1 MPLGRSTFDDLIN
14 SGTLEYVTDL
24 SLKNKIISIQSD
36 IERIDE
42 NYVHAK
48 NVWEDYQFINR
59 GYATKNHVFFLCVIL
74 LVTGYNLKAQ
84 NSYLDYHY
92 EIIEAEQ
99 LIVEHRFEEALSRFD
114 DLFEAYDFVFVRDY
128 KVATQLAVV
137 LQNKTAALEYMRRA
151 IGSGWEP
158 QEIKKNKLAED
169 LFKTIPESLVDS
181 LQNNYDQ
188 ILDKAL
194 REKVHDMY
202 KADQKMAIKNLL
214 KIGQA
219 AKARHAEA
227 KFAPHSEDQL
237 KKVTEILKNEGYPGE
252 QLIGNDLWMSIILS
266 HHNSISSDHTKND
279 TLYPNLRP
287 LLLSS
292 LDRGQISP
300 FEIALIENWRIA
312 SQSNHQEVS
321 YGYLGPAL
329 DPESLEIVNV
339 SRQEIGLRSIEL
351 RNALVKIQEET
362 GINFFL
368 QGEPWQT
375 GEIQVALK
383 K

>member
-1 MPLGRSTFDDLIN
+1 MMKGS
-14 SGTLEYVTDL
+14 
-24 SLKNKIISIQSD
+24 SLFSIPVLC
-36 IERIDE
+36 I
-42 NYVHAK
+42 K
-48 NVWEDYQFINR
+48 R

-99 LIVEHRFEEALSRFD
+99 LIVEHRIEEALSRFD
-114 DLFEAYDFVFVRDY
+114 ALFEAYDFVFVRDY

-158 QEIKKNKLAED
+158 EEIKKNKLVED

-181 LQNNYDQ
+181 LQKNYDQ
-188 ILDKAL
+188 MLDKAL

-279 TLYPNLRP
+279 TIYPKLRP
-287 LLLSS
+287 FLMSS
-292 LDRGQISP
+292 LDKGQISP
-300 FEIALIENWRIA
+300 FEIALIENWRTA

-339 SRQEIGLRSIEL
+339 MRQEIGLRSIEL
-351 RNALVKIQEET
+351 RNALVKIQDET
-362 GINFFL
+362 EINFYL